1 MSLDAAPP
9 VGAGRYRLI
18 HRLGRG
24 EWTRVYRA
32 WDTQAACWCAA
43 KVLDTQGDGDFT
55 ALRHRFD
62 VEVRTMRRIT
72 HPHVL
77 RVRDSGA
84 DDRRAWM
91 TMDLAPGGA
100 IGERNAKLRL
110 GPQQITSLLIPV
122 ADALHVAHELG
133 IVHRDLKP
141 SNLLLDAE
149 GRLLVADFGSARQL
163 DDDASITRVGVSL
176 GTRGFMAP
184 EQQSGAHSADRRSD
198 VYALGA
204 TLYALVSRRP
214 PTDLYLPE
222 QRAERLAALPAEV
235 AHAIR
240 VACAEAP
247 DARYPS
253 ADDLAHALRDVLAA
267 LPLAPPT
274 PLQIQFDLPP
284 PSSEDDSADPPRVGV
299 SMPPGQ
305 PKRPP
310 KPKPE
315 ASEPSGLA
323 WIARFFGRR

>member
-1 MSLDAAPP
+1 
-9 VGAGRYRLI
+9 
-18 HRLGRG
+18 
-24 EWTRVYRA
+24 
-32 WDTQAACWCAA
+32 
-43 KVLDTQGDGDFT
+43 LDTEGDGDFT

-62 VEVRTMRRIT
+62 VEVRTMRRLH

-77 RVRDSGA
+77 RVRDNGA

-110 GPQQITSLLIPV
+110 GPQQVTSLLIPV
-122 ADALHVAHELG
+122 AEALHVAHELG

-184 EQQSGAHSADRRSD
+184 EQQSGAHAADRRSD

-214 PTDLYLPE
+214 PTDLYIPA
-222 QRAERLAALPAEV
+222 QRAERLAVLPSEV
-235 AHAIR
+235 ADVIR
-240 VACAEAP
+240 MACAEAP
-247 DARYPS
+247 QERYPT

-284 PSSEDDSADPPRVGV
+284 PGADEDSVELPRVGV
-299 SMPPGQ
+299 SMPPSQ

-310 KPKPE
+310 KPKTDG
-315 ASEPSGLA
+315 ANEPSGLA
-323 WIARFFGRR
+323 WIASFFARK